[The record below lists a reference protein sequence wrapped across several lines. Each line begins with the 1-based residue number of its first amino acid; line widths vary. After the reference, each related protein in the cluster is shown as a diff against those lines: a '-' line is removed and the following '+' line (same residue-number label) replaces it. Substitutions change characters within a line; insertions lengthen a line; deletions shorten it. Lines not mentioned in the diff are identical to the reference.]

1 MKKILPILLVVLGI
15 VGGGAAGMFLKPAPE
30 PSEEAEESGAAAS
43 SEDKDDNAGE
53 NGAKADYAGDGDS
66 GGDGH
71 TVADGDS
78 TDGEVPVGRSYVKV
92 GRQTIV
98 PIVDGG
104 KTEALMMFE
113 LAVDVPVE
121 RTDDVHAIEP
131 RLRDAFLR
139 ELMQMSHTGAFMET
153 FTDDRI
159 IQELRRNLVKAA
171 RTYLGPEVGD
181 VLILDVMRQEMP

>member
-1 MKKILPILLVVLGI
+1 MKKIVPLLLVILGI

-30 PSEEAEESGAAAS
+30 ISESEQEEHADADGKGKGKPSDHGASEAGAHS
-43 SEDKDDNAGE
+43 KDDHGE
-53 NGAKADYAGDGDS
+53 GE
-66 GGDGH
+66 H
-71 TVADGDS
+71 LET
-78 TDGEVPVGRSYVKV
+78 TDGEVPVGRAYVKV

-104 KTEALMMFE
+104 RTQALMLFE
-113 LAVDVPVE
+113 FAVDVPAE
-121 RTDDVHAIEP
+121 QSDTVHAIEP

-159 IQELRRNLVKAA
+159 IEELRRNLVLAA
-171 RTYLGPEVGD
+171 RTYLGSDVGD
-181 VLILDVMRQEMP
+181 VLILDLMRQEIPQ